1 MLDKDIDKIIKM
13 YEQIGDFL
21 DFLKKEK
28 EISKNKE

>member
-21 DFLKKEK
+21 DFLKKE
-28 EISKNKE
+28 ISKNKE